1 VDSLFA
7 HGWSLGVSDI
17 SRRVVAVPVRAPF
30 PQVAMHVIKSP
41 GVRLFLTDRMW
52 RVPVGNQV
60 VDVLFQFPLGLDEQI
75 VRVNRL
81 GSCVVTIPSGLF
93 ETVLAV
99 AQSVCTCGSGAAGVF
114 PFGLGGESVKMAR
127 RFLLGQ
133 LAEPFAELY
142 GIIPGDVINGMV
154 IADYAWFHGF
164 DDLLVL
170 EQHLTLKDARVLP
183 HDAKVL
189 VLGYLVD
196 PHVEAF
202 GDGDLVE
209 LLRWL
214 GSWLTW
220 LGSHREGSRRDVSQ
234 LESDVR

>member
-1 VDSLFA
+1 
-7 HGWSLGVSDI
+7 
-17 SRRVVAVPVRAPF
+17 
-30 PQVAMHVIKSP
+30 
-41 GVRLFLTDRMW
+41 
-52 RVPVGNQV
+52 
-60 VDVLFQFPLGLDEQI
+60 
-75 VRVNRL
+75 
-81 GSCVVTIPSGLF
+81 
-93 ETVLAV
+93 
-99 AQSVCTCGSGAAGVF
+99 
-114 PFGLGGESVKMAR
+114 MAR
-127 RFLLGQ
+127 RFLLGH
-133 LAEPFAELY
+133 LAESYAEIY
-142 GIIPGDVINGMV
+142 GIVPGDVIDRMIV
-154 IADYAWFHGF
+154 ADYAWFQGL

-209 LLRWL
+209 LLRWF